1 MTIGPFAERLM
12 QESPGIDVLVTNAG
26 INVHTPDTTGA
37 PSAIV
42 NVASQAAAMITGDTL
57 ATDGGDMIRWSA
69 QPTGSRCT

>member
-1 MTIGPFAERLM
+1 M

-26 INVHTPDTTGA
+26 INVHKPDTTGA